1 MYFHPLILS
10 AWVGLSCVFI
20 QLMDWWPKPD
30 QGLYRFLVPVPAFG
44 SLAIAFMFAIDW
56 YEASRLS
63 VSCLYS

>member
-30 QGLYRFLVPVPAFG
+30 QDLYRFLVPVPAFG

-56 YEASRLS
+56 YVTFRLS
-63 VSCLYS
+63 VSCLNS